1 MQSDITFQTVLR
13 GHPLT
18 FHSTWGLFSPKEID
32 EGTRLLLEEIEVK
45 PDDTILDLGCGYGPL
60 GIALAKET
68 SGEVHMVDKD
78 FVAVQY
84 AEENAK
90 LNGLKNCKVYLSNG
104 LSLVPAT
111 AQFDLIVSNLPAKPG
126 KELYEKMLDDCL
138 AHLKPGGRVY
148 FVTIAGLREYI
159 KRTFKEKFGNY
170 TKLKEAKGYTCAL
183 CII

>member
-138 AHLKPGGRVY
+138 AHLKPGRVL
-148 FVTIAGLREYI
+148 VTIVACANTLNALSKKSLAPNKIER
-159 KRTFKEKFGNY
+159 
-170 TKLKEAKGYTCAL
+170 KGYTCST